1 VSDSELRL
9 DGATRG
15 DRTEATALIV
25 GGGALACMPLLA
37 LVDHLDTPWLLL
49 SLAGG
54 LAGVA
59 IAGLGIRWF
68 RSEGPTLESGLA
80 SANAAF
86 VATPPEDLPI
96 DLRLAAA
103 SQRLVAHSLRF
114 VAIGSAAVLMVVN
127 LGPLRWVV
135 VAMLVTSFLADQVL
149 LRPRTYV
156 LHEDRLSRWGLFAT
170 DDLSLDDVKTVYWR
184 HYPGE
189 VTPPFPSG
197 ERLIFELEQG
207 PGVEFVFR
215 GASASE
221 DAARLARALLPRLE
235 NRLRILTP
243 RRGRTEVA
251 TSNVSEHL
259 DEQ

>member
-1 VSDSELRL
+1 VNDPGLRL

-37 LVDHLDTPWLLL
+37 LIDRLDTPWLLV

-54 LAGVA
+54 LVGLG

-86 VATPPEDLPI
+86 VATPPEEPPI

-127 LGPLRWVV
+127 LGPVRWVV

-170 DDLSLDDVKTVYWR
+170 LDLPLADIKTVYWR
-184 HYPGE
+184 HYPVGLR
-189 VTPPFPSG
+189 PPFPSG
-197 ERLIFELEQG
+197 ERMIFELEEG
-207 PGVEFVFR
+207 AGVEFVFR
-215 GASASE
+215 GASASK
-221 DAARLARALLPRLE
+221 DAARLARALLPKLE

-243 RRGRTEVA
+243 RRQRTEVA
-251 TSNVSEHL
+251 TSNVSEHVG
-259 DEQ
+259 EQ